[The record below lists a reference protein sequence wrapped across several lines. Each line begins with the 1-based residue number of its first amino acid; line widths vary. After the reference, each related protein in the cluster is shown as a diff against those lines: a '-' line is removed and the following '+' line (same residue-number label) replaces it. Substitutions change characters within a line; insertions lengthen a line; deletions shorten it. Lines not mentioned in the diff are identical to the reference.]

1 MKRLFNFRQL
11 CKKVHLALKTF
22 VFAGARSYKTFGQCP
37 DFLFQ
42 ILTKE
47 NQKVFK
53 VFISTRYWAN

>member
-11 CKKVHLALKTF
+11 CKKVNLALKTF
-22 VFAGARSYKTFGQCP
+22 VFACARSYCP

-42 ILTKE
+42 ILIE
-47 NQKVFK
+47 EDQKLIK